1 MASEVEIGNLA
12 LGYVGVA
19 HEISSL
25 DEDSTEAEQVKR
37 FYATTRD
44 EILRGPF
51 VWPFARR
58 YVALALV
65 AEDPNDDWAYAY
77 RYPTDCVRA
86 LRLVDGHRIQTTRI
100 PWEVASDDTGRLIYT
115 DQADAV
121 LRYVKRIEDP
131 EQFDA
136 SFVEALAWR
145 LASKLAIPL
154 SRSAKERDYA
164 FQRYRIEL
172 ATAQA
177 NAANEGETDD
187 DPEPESIRA
196 RA

>member
-25 DEDSTEAEQVKR
+25 TEGSTEAEQVNR
-37 FYATTRD
+37 FYAATRD
-44 EILRGPF
+44 QVLRDFP
-51 VWPFARR
+51 WPFARR

-65 AEDPNDDWAYAY
+65 EEDPNDDWAYSY

-100 PWEVASDDTGRLIYT
+100 PWEIASDDTGRLIYT
-115 DQADAV
+115 DQDDAV
-121 LRYVKRIEDP
+121 LRYIKRIEDP
-131 EQFDA
+131 EQFDP

-145 LASKLAIPL
+145 LGSKLAIPL
-154 SRSAKERDYA
+154 SRSTKERDYA
-164 FQRYRIEL
+164 FERYRVEISV
-172 ATAQA
+172 AKA
-177 NAANEGETDD
+177 NAANEGEVDD

-196 RA
+196 RE

>member
-44 EILRGPF
+44 QVLRDFP
-51 VWPFARR
+51 WPFARR

-65 AEDPNDDWAYAY
+65 AEDPNDDWAYSY

-100 PWEVASDDTGRLIYT
+100 PWEVASDDAGRLILT
-115 DQADAV
+115 DQAEAV
-121 LRYVKRIEDP
+121 LRYIKRIEDP

-145 LASKLAIPL
+145 LGSKLAIPL

-164 FQRYRIEL
+164 LERYRLEISV
-172 ATAQA
+172 AQA